1 MKPVGPKYFARLA
14 GIVPWWELT
23 TANRRRL
30 KVAVKPG
37 LITVEPPEPSVG
49 AVPLMLSSTMVPWVL
64 QPNLFC
70 AAVGWQLVGWAKH
83 AAMVPQEAEWN
94 FSTVPVTTENGKMTF
109 ALFMFR
115 LGSTPSFSS
124 SVLSLAPAAPWRV
137 ADVLTHGPGALR
149 PSAPRKNDRVPEPFC
164 GSIAAMVAWLPPELP
179 GIAFHVLIVQLYMPV
194 RSAVV
199 RLCGAWVPGWVA

>member
-94 FSTVPVTTENGKMTF
+94 FSAIHLPTENGKMTF

-124 SVLSLAPAAPWRV
+124 SVLSPLPAANCLV
-137 ADVLTHGPGALR
+137 ADVLTHEPGAVR

-164 GSIAAMVAWLPPELP
+164 GSIAAILAVLVP
-179 GIAFHVLIVQLYMPV
+179 GWSGSAFHVWAVQL
-194 RSAVV
+194 
-199 RLCGAWVPGWVA
+199 